1 MASETWALCLLTYQI
16 PAAAAAA
23 KSLQSCPTLCDPID
37 GSPTGSPV
45 PGILQA
51 RTQEWVAISFSNA
64 WKWKVKVK
72 SLSRAWLLATP
83 WTAAYQAPSSMGF
96 SRQEY
101 WSGLPPSH
109 FPAPSPPSFFS
120 RPSNFPSVPFSLWF
134 MCHHKTLLHPPSLY
148 EPLPNPFHRTSA
160 FQSPLVTSSLDYSLP
175 VQDSWRPKALKNK
188 HVQWKKRIKN
198 RLDVLSTLMSFRD
211 PQTWWILSLLPHSQY
226 TVSIRLLIRAKK
238 VSNVST
244 TNIFGDA
251 LTLILSR
258 KLQLAPLPEMYPHYC
273 KKL

>member
-1 MASETWALCLLTYQI
+1 
-16 PAAAAAA
+16 
-23 KSLQSCPTLCDPID
+23 
-37 GSPTGSPV
+37 
-45 PGILQA
+45 
-51 RTQEWVAISFSNA
+51 
-64 WKWKVKVK
+64 
-72 SLSRAWLLATP
+72 
-83 WTAAYQAPSSMGF
+83 MGF

-109 FPAPSPPSFFS
+109 FPAPSPSFFS

-198 RLDVLSTLMSFRD
+198 RLDVLSTLMSFRE
-211 PQTWWILSLLPHSQY
+211 PQTWWILSLLPQGQY
-226 TVSIRLLIRAKK
+226 TVFIRLLIRAKK
-238 VSNVST
+238 VSSVST

-251 LTLILSR
+251 STLILSR
-258 KLQLAPLPEMYPHYC
+258 KLQRVPLPEIYTHHL
-273 KKL
+273 KKF